1 MWWPAPN
8 DDKALGVV
16 RTAMNRH
23 NAEMARLRY
32 SAITSADGYVNDA
45 NGSFDWAVPSDELHA
60 VVNAQQREIGTLL
73 LGRRMYEVMR
83 YWETAPGDV
92 PGPGGEFARIWR
104 DSDKIIYSRTMDGF
118 FGARTTL
125 VTEFDP
131 AAVGALK
138 ASSVRDLG
146 IGGPTLAADAFAAGL
161 VDDIHLFAHPVIVG
175 GGTRALPDGT
185 PMRLELVSTERIGDV
200 VHTHHR
206 VLR

>member
-8 DDKALGVV
+8 DDKAFGVV

-23 NAEMARLRY
+23 NAEMARLRF

-45 NGSFDWAVPSDELHA
+45 DGSFDWAVPSDELHA
-60 VVNAQQREIGTLL
+60 VVNDHQREIGTLL

-104 DSDKIIYSRTMDGF
+104 DSDKIIYSRTMDGV

-125 VTEFDP
+125 EAEFDP
-131 AAVGALK
+131 AAVSALK
-138 ASSVRDLG
+138 ALSVRDLG
-146 IGGPTLAADAFAAGL
+146 IGGPTLTSARIPTTSSAAATGMNCRSRLANTSS
-161 VDDIHLFAHPVIVG
+161 
-175 GGTRALPDGT
+175 GTRTPDGT
-185 PMRLELVSTERIGDV
+185 TTAVSSLERQSTPPPTSASG
-200 VHTHHR
+200 H
-206 VLR
+206 